1 MQGKQL
7 AVAALFAAVTC
18 LPPLPTWVLAAD
30 LKAANIMI
38 TIPKRTKP
46 TEVQLLNREGV
57 EAVRKRQYDRAA
69 TFFYKA
75 YLFDSSDP
83 FTLFNLGYISEM
95 QGDLERAKKF
105 YDLASEQSNDA
116 VIDRSSSK
124 ALEKKPMKDAF
135 GDLQNSAM
143 TVNRGNISAI
153 RLFSEGQAPE
163 AENIL
168 QQNLA
173 IDSRNPF
180 TLNNLGV
187 AKEEEGDLDAAIT
200 YYSQAAAIQSSDKAT
215 ITLKNVSRGTPISQL
230 AAESSHRVSQRL
242 QAAKDPAAQAALLN
256 MRGVLAAN
264 RNDPQTAKQ
273 DFLRAYALDPNSAF
287 SLNNAGYVSEMSGDL
302 ETADF
307 FYQKAKLAPNA
318 GDPVGLATQKASEGS
333 PLIAV
338 ADLSDQK
345 VDAQLASADQARRQH
360 PGPIELKH
368 RDNTPVVEPPAQA
381 PIPSRGASRPT
392 Q

>member
-1 MQGKQL
+1 MQRRQL
-7 AVAALFAAVTC
+7 AAFCATVMCLCALVVPSRAIDV
-18 LPPLPTWVLAAD
+18 
-30 LKAANIMI
+30 KSANIKI
-38 TIPKRTKP
+38 TIPKRSKP
-46 TEVQLLNREGV
+46 TQVQLLNRQGV
-57 EAVRKRQYDRAA
+57 EAIQRREYDRAA

-95 QGDLERAKKF
+95 QGDLDRAKKF
-105 YDLASEQSNDA
+105 YDLASEQSNGA

-135 GDLQNSAM
+135 GGLQDSAM

-163 AENIL
+163 AENVL
-168 QQNLA
+168 EQNLEV
-173 IDSRNPF
+173 DTHNPF

-187 AKEEEGDLDAAIT
+187 AKEEEGDLDAAVK
-200 YYSQAAAIQSSDKAT
+200 YYNEASAIQSSDKAT
-215 ITLKNVSRGTPISQL
+215 ITLRNESRGTPISQL
-230 AAESSHRVSQRL
+230 AAQSAQRVSRRL

-273 DFLRAYALDPNSAF
+273 DFLRAYALDPYSAF

-307 FYQKAKLAPNA
+307 FYQKAKLAHDA
-318 GDPVGLATQKASEGS
+318 ADPVGLATQKASEGT

-338 ADLSDQK
+338 AEVSGQK
-345 VDAQLASADQARRQH
+345 IDAKLESADQVRRQH
-360 PGPIELKH
+360 PGLIELKH
-368 RDNTPVVEPPAQA
+368 RDDTPVVEPPPQQ
-381 PIPSRGASRPT
+381 IPVQPQQGLRPP